1 MRVGDLCSYDV
12 AVVTRDT
19 NLARAGILLRKYNAT
34 ALPVVDKHDRVIGLI
49 TDRDVALEVT
59 RRNAAPSEL
68 FVDEILIEGI
78 PLIQPQFNVIE
89 ALDLMARYGIKQLPV
104 TDERD
109 ILQGIISID
118 DIIVQAADK
127 RNGRGIPYTEIFETL
142 QAIAEEGE
150 NAQRSAWSRNRKV
163 QPAHA
168 HAPENTRV
176 REEQRTRRVRPA
188 RQYA

>member
-19 NLARAGILLRKYNAT
+19 NLARAGTLLRKYNAT

-49 TDRDVALEVT
+49 TDRDVAIEVT
-59 RRNAAPSEL
+59 RRNAPPSEL

-118 DIIVQAADK
+118 DIIVQAGDK
-127 RNGRGIPYTEIFETL
+127 RNGRALPYAEIFETL
-142 QAIAEEGE
+142 QAIAEENE
-150 NAQRSAWSRNRKV
+150 NTQRAAWNRGRKL
-163 QPAHA
+163 QPAYNPSGA
-168 HAPENTRV
+168 RI
-176 REEQRTRRVRPA
+176 REEQRPRRFRPA